1 VVIGHDVKRCGGR
14 QASARHIANFD
25 ILPSLDLRSPRK
37 RKGRG
42 FLPGPLSGPFGGFL
56 LLTVYFTVHLAGDP
70 GVSRP

>member
-1 VVIGHDVKRCGGR
+1 MVIGHDVKRCGGR

-56 LLTVYFTVHLAGDP
+56 LLAANIAVHFTG
-70 GVSRP
+70 